1 MRTDIPRFRKRT
13 SDLNHPHSGLFFIF
27 CQGET
32 FRLREPAW
40 MVCLRRTVEKRRHLD
55 RVFCG
60 LTCPLRFSPSES
72 ESAADISS
80 MQAPPSRY
88 TFPRSEDKK
97 RLPSCNRTKA
107 ILSFQPPVTS
117 YLNFISLSC
126 LYIRCHLFRPE
137 SFSSHMVSSNAGSAS
152 ALTAL

>member
-1 MRTDIPRFRKRT
+1 MPAFLYGP
-13 SDLNHPHSGLFFIF
+13 SSAYHCAGPYQNGSLNHSFGLQPESHQNPPCASKKFFKFLTSIPQHHIWTSRPDTDADGYPTFPPAHFRSQPLSRRSFFIF

-80 MQAPPSRY
+80 MQAPPHR
-88 TFPRSEDKK
+88 
-97 RLPSCNRTKA
+97 
-107 ILSFQPPVTS
+107 
-117 YLNFISLSC
+117 
-126 LYIRCHLFRPE
+126 
-137 SFSSHMVSSNAGSAS
+137 
-152 ALTAL
+152 

>member
-1 MRTDIPRFRKRT
+1 MRTDIPRFRQRT
-13 SDLNHPHSGLFFIF
+13 SDLNHPHGGLFFIF

-80 MQAPPSRY
+80 MQAPHC
-88 TFPRSEDKK
+88 RSKYSLPADKK
-97 RLPSCNRTKA
+97 
-107 ILSFQPPVTS
+107 I
-117 YLNFISLSC
+117 
-126 LYIRCHLFRPE
+126 FRPAIGRKHTLVSTTCYIILE
-137 SFSSHMVSSNAGSAS
+137 LLFSLIYAVLFLSSELFSSHMVSSNAGSAS
-152 ALTAL
+152 ALTVCQK